1 MKTFKI
7 WIFIIVAII
16 LGSCG
21 SLSTPI
27 IVRKAPIDG
36 YKYIF
41 ITPTK
46 EVVSSHGS
54 VYKGEYAEVGST
66 KTESLNPSDIISGE
80 LMKKGFILLPE
91 LNSEFIKK
99 TLIVNYG
106 KSSTDV
112 TIQFVS
118 ADSHELVCSCTATG
132 EGFTEVDYIRSAITR
147 AFSEL
152 FRDEK

>member
-1 MKTFKI
+1 MKTLKTI
-7 WIFIIVAII
+7 MSIIATII
-16 LGSCG
+16 LASCS
-21 SLSTPI
+21 SLQAPV

-36 YKYIF
+36 YKYVF

-46 EVVSSHGS
+46 EVVISQGG
-54 VYKGEYAEVGST
+54 VYGGEFGVYGNTRSEKFS
-66 KTESLNPSDIISGE
+66 PSDIISGE

-91 LNSEFIKK
+91 LNSEFNEK

-118 ADSHELVCSCTATG
+118 ADSHELVCSCTAAG
-132 EGFTEVDYIRSAITR
+132 EGLTEVDCIKSAITR

-152 FRDEK
+152 FKDKK